1 MKPAAFRYERPD
13 TVEETI
19 GLLADLGD
27 EAKVLAGGQSLVPM
41 MNFRLAR
48 PEAIIDIA
56 RVSGIDQIRVS
67 DDLVSIGA
75 RVRHQ
80 TLLGRPLSG
89 PLQDLFLQAGR
100 HIGHLPIRLRGTFG
114 GSIAHADPV
123 AEWCLVA
130 LALDAEVVV
139 RSVRGERTIGLADLF
154 EMSFTT
160 TIAYDELLTEVRL
173 PLLDDEWSTGF
184 AEFSRRAGDFAI
196 VAIATAVRVQ
206 NGLVTEAKVAAG
218 GVAGTPIRLRA
229 AEASLL
235 GGPLDA
241 TSIDA
246 ASEIAAAEVD
256 PRADIHGSAIYR
268 RELVAA
274 LTRRALR

>member
-13 TVEETI
+13 TLDETV

-48 PEAIIDIA
+48 PETIIDIG
-56 RVSGIDQIRVS
+56 RVAGIDQIRVS
-67 DDLVSIGA
+67 SDVVSIGA

-80 TLLGRPLSG
+80 TLLGQSVTG
-89 PLQDLFLQAGR
+89 PLQDLLTEAGR

-130 LALDAEVVV
+130 LVLDAQVVV
-139 RSVRGERTIGLADLF
+139 RSIRGERTIGLGDFF

-160 TIAYDELLTEVRL
+160 TIADDELLTEVRL
-173 PLLDDEWSTGF
+173 PLLSEEWTTGF
-184 AEFSRRAGDFAI
+184 SEFSRRAGDFAI

-206 NGLVTEAKVAAG
+206 NGLVTEARLAAG

-229 AEASLL
+229 AEESLI
-235 GGPLDA
+235 GGAL
-241 TSIDA
+241 DA
-246 ASEIAAAEVD
+246 ASIAAASHIAAAEVD
-256 PRADIHGSAIYR
+256 PRGDIHGSAIYR
-268 RELVAA
+268 SELVAA
-274 LTRRALR
+274 LTRRALQ

>member
-19 GLLADLGD
+19 QLLSDLGD

-48 PEAIIDIA
+48 PEAIIDIG
-56 RVSGIDQIRVS
+56 RVPGIDQISVS
-67 DDLVSIGA
+67 ENVVRIGA

-89 PLQDLFLQAGR
+89 PLQELFMQAGR

-114 GSIAHADPV
+114 GSLAHADPV

-139 RSVRGERTIGLADLF
+139 QSVRGERTVGLADLF

-160 TIAYDELLTEVRL
+160 TIADDELLTEARMPVL
-173 PLLDDEWSTGF
+173 ADDWVTGF

-206 NGLVTEAKVAAG
+206 DGLVTKAKVAAG
-218 GVAGTPIRLRA
+218 GVAGTPVRLPVT
-229 AEASLL
+229 EASLI
-235 GGPLDA
+235 GRPLDA
-241 TSIDA
+241 VNSGNAGEIA
-246 ASEIAAAEVD
+246 ASEVE
-256 PRADIHGSAIYR
+256 PLADIHGSSTYR

-274 LTRRALR
+274 LTRRALQ

>member
-19 GLLADLGD
+19 QLLSDLGD

-48 PEAIIDIA
+48 PEAIIDIG
-56 RVSGIDQIRVS
+56 RVPGIDQISVS
-67 DDLVSIGA
+67 EDLVRIGA

-80 TLLGRPLSG
+80 TLLGRPFSG
-89 PLQDLFLQAGR
+89 PLQELFTQAGR

-139 RSVRGERTIGLADLF
+139 RSVHGERTIGLADLF
-154 EMSFTT
+154 EMSFST
-160 TIAYDELLTEVRL
+160 TIAEDELMTEVRL
-173 PLLDDEWSTGF
+173 PWLGDDWSTGF
-184 AEFSRRAGDFAI
+184 AEFSRRTGDFAV
-196 VAIATAVRVQ
+196 VAIAAAVRVQ
-206 NGLVTEAKVAAG
+206 DGFVTEAKITAG
-218 GVAGTPIRLRA
+218 GVAGTPIRLRT
-229 AEASLL
+229 AEESLL

-241 TSIDA
+241 VSIGTAGEVA
-246 ASEIAAAEVD
+246 ASEVD
-256 PRADIHGSAIYR
+256 PRADIHGSSTYR

-274 LTRRALR
+274 LTRRALL

>member
-1 MKPAAFRYERPD
+1 VKPAAFRYERPD
-13 TVEETI
+13 TVDETVD
-19 GLLADLGD
+19 LLASLGD

-48 PEAIIDIA
+48 PEAIIDIG
-56 RVSGIDQIRVS
+56 RVPGIDQIRVS
-67 DDLVSIGA
+67 EGVVGIGA

-80 TLLGRPLSG
+80 QLLRRPFDG
-89 PLQDLFLQAGR
+89 PLQELFFSAGR

-160 TIAYDELLTEVRL
+160 TIADDELLTEVRV
-173 PLLDDEWSTGF
+173 PLLADDWSTGF
-184 AEFSRRAGDFAI
+184 AEFSRRTGDFAV

-218 GVAGTPIRLRA
+218 GVAGTPIRLPTT
-229 AEASLL
+229 EASLI

-241 TSIDA
+241 LSIGA
-246 ASEIAAAEVD
+246 AGEIASSEVE
-256 PRADIHGSAIYR
+256 PRADIHGSSTYR

-274 LTRRALR
+274 MTRRALQ

>member
-1 MKPAAFRYERPD
+1 VKPAAFRYERPD
-13 TVEETI
+13 TVDETVD
-19 GLLADLGD
+19 LLANLGD

-48 PEAIIDIA
+48 PEAIIDIG
-56 RVSGIDQIRVS
+56 RVPGIDQIRVS
-67 DDLVSIGA
+67 DGVVGIGA

-80 TLLGRPLSG
+80 QLLRRPFDG

-139 RSVRGERTIGLADLF
+139 RSVRGERTISLAELF

-160 TIAYDELLTEVRL
+160 TIADDELLTEVRV
-173 PLLDDEWSTGF
+173 PLLADDWSTGF
-184 AEFSRRAGDFAI
+184 AEFSRRTGDFAV

-218 GVAGTPIRLRA
+218 GVAGTPIRLPA
-229 AEASLL
+229 TEASLI

-241 TSIDA
+241 VSISTA
-246 ASEIAAAEVD
+246 GEIASSEVQ
-256 PRADIHGSAIYR
+256 PRADIHGSSMYR

-274 LTRRALR
+274 MTRRALQ